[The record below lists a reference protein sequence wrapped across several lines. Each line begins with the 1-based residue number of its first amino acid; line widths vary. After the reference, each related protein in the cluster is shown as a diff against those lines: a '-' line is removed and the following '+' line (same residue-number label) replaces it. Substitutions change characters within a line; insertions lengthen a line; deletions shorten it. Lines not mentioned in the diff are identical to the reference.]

1 MCMEHLFT
9 VIKNNLSVIRWWDG
23 LDILLVS
30 FLLYKLMQLIRE
42 SSAGQV
48 LKGVLIFILVTQ
60 LVGIFQLN
68 MLYYLLSQTM
78 QIGILALVVL
88 FQPEL
93 RRMLDSVGRSR
104 LPSLFNGEKEGDTA
118 ETLRAIATIVDIS
131 DFMAKTKTG
140 TLIVVERET
149 KLGEYMKT
157 GTILQAELSGELL
170 KNIFFDRAP
179 LHDGA
184 VVIRGNKIAAAGC
197 MLPLSTNK
205 NLSRELGMR
214 HRAGVGISE
223 TTDAIAVIVSEET
236 GSISIAVGGMLKR
249 HLSLD
254 TMRTLL
260 TKELIRAEDTPK
272 KKLSLLKF
280 WRTQKK

>member
-1 MCMEHLFT
+1 
-9 VIKNNLSVIRWWDG
+9 
-23 LDILLVS
+23 
-30 FLLYKLMQLIRE
+30 
-42 SSAGQV
+42 
-48 LKGVLIFILVTQ
+48 
-60 LVGIFQLN
+60 
-68 MLYYLLSQTM
+68 
-78 QIGILALVVL
+78 
-88 FQPEL
+88 
-93 RRMLDSVGRSR
+93 
-104 LPSLFNGEKEGDTA
+104 
-118 ETLRAIATIVDIS
+118 
-131 DFMAKTKTG
+131 
-140 TLIVVERET
+140 
-149 KLGEYMKT
+149 
-157 GTILQAELSGELL
+157 
-170 KNIFFDRAP
+170 
-179 LHDGA
+179 
-184 VVIRGNKIAAAGC
+184 

-260 TKELIRAEDTPK
+260 TKELVRAEDTPK

>member
-1 MCMEHLFT
+1 LFT

-260 TKELIRAEDTPK
+260 TKELVRAEDTPK

>member
-1 MCMEHLFT
+1 MEHLFT

-48 LKGVLIFILVTQ
+48 LKGVLIFILATQ

-260 TKELIRAEDTPK
+260 TKELVRAEDTPK

>member
-1 MCMEHLFT
+1 MEHLFT

-260 TKELIRAEDTPK
+260 TKELVRAEDTPK

>member
-260 TKELIRAEDTPK
+260 TKELVRAEDTPK

>member
-48 LKGVLIFILVTQ
+48 LKGVLIFILATQ

-260 TKELIRAEDTPK
+260 TKELVRAEDTPK

>member
-1 MCMEHLFT
+1 MEQLFT
-9 VIKNNLSVIRWWDG
+9 IIKNNLSVIRWWQDG

-30 FLLYKLMQLIRE
+30 ILLYKLMQLIRE

-48 LKGVLIFILVTQ
+48 LKGVLIFILATQ
-60 LVGIFQLN
+60 LVGLFQLN

-78 QIGILALVVL
+78 QIGILALIVL

-104 LPSLFNGEKEGDTA
+104 LPTLFNAEREGTSA
-118 ETLRAIATIVDIS
+118 ETLRTIATIVDIS
-131 DFMAKTKTG
+131 DFMSKTKTG
-140 TLIVVERET
+140 MLIVIERET

-157 GTILQAELSGELL
+157 GTILQAEISSELL
-170 KNIFFDRAP
+170 KNIFYDKAP

-184 VVIRGNKIAAAGC
+184 VVIRNNKIAAAGC
-197 MLPLSTNK
+197 MLPLSSNK

-223 TTDAIAVIVSEET
+223 TTDAVAVIVSEET
-236 GSISIAVGGMLKR
+236 GSISVAIGGMLKR

-260 TKELIRAEDTPK
+260 TKELIRTEDTPK

-280 WRTQKK
+280 WRTEKQ